1 MVDVI
6 SRLRSLRGFE
16 RYRLVSST
24 SDLAGCGKSRFGSKL
39 GVFLVTQNHH
49 PRPFLRSWG
58 NCARF
63 VFRAFLP
70 KRLFPQP
77 ARRSTA
83 HRFIIAGTMPD
94 NQNERAEN
102 DVVALPLTHQELLV
116 VMRCLGIACETERID
131 AADKQTIRSI
141 RERIAGFA
149 ERQGAWWD
157 GP

>member
-1 MVDVI
+1 
-6 SRLRSLRGFE
+6 
-16 RYRLVSST
+16 
-24 SDLAGCGKSRFGSKL
+24 
-39 GVFLVTQNHH
+39 
-49 PRPFLRSWG
+49 
-58 NCARF
+58 
-63 VFRAFLP
+63 
-70 KRLFPQP
+70 
-77 ARRSTA
+77 
-83 HRFIIAGTMPD
+83 MPD

-141 RERIAGFA
+141 RERIARFA